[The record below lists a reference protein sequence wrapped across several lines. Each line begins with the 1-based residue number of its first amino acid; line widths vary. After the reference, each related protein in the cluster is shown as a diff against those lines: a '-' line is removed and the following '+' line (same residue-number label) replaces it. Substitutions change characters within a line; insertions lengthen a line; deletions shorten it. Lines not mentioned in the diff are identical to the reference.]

1 MNWILSFAFYP
12 PLDVPI
18 MPEWKKNFSEISQ
31 KRSIAGQNCM
41 PSAFILRSI
50 NWTYGF
56 NPAGEGGD
64 IKQYPPGQMEL
75 F

>member
-1 MNWILSFAFYP
+1 
-12 PLDVPI
+12 
-18 MPEWKKNFSEISQ
+18 
-31 KRSIAGQNCM
+31 M

-75 F
+75 FLEENILPLINIYLNTLFENHFSKLTFQNLLFEIQF